1 MNANVLHR
9 WLKEHQR
16 SAYRPLVAQPVPAT
30 REVPAFVP
38 VALSAP
44 MPEHRD
50 HVIRVELRKGALAM
64 VVTWPMSAVA
74 DFASWTAAVLK

>member
-16 SAYRPLVAQPVPAT
+16 SACRPLVAQPGPAT
-30 REVPAFVP
+30 REVPAFVAVP
-38 VALSAP
+38 LSAP

-50 HVIRVELRKGALAM
+50 HEIRVELRKGALAM
-64 VVTWPMSAVA
+64 VVTWPMRAVA

>member
-16 SAYRPLVAQPVPAT
+16 SACRPLVAQPVPAT
-30 REVPAFVP
+30 REVPAFVAVP
-38 VALSAP
+38 LSAP
-44 MPEHRD
+44 TPEHRERE
-50 HVIRVELRKGALAM
+50 IRVELRKGSLAM
-64 VVTWPMSAVA
+64 VVTWPMNAVA